1 MRRGLSRKLGRSG
14 VLAVGIGLAALLVM
28 LVVQGYIGGGDADE
42 LADFVRA
49 QGTPPEGLITSG
61 VGTRRV
67 VVIGDVPAMA
77 APKTLAAQVL
87 RELAALG
94 SVDALVV
101 EVDSALQPVFD
112 RYTATTPEDASILT
126 REPALL
132 PAGDAGR
139 HWLDLYR
146 AIYDINEELGADRRI
161 RILAVAPGAWPPS
174 QALPPKEAAELYAAR
189 GRAMAE
195 RVSAQMLERTSRARV
210 VALVDPLQA
219 IRSGSAE
226 LRVGGG
232 GAIETTWMAAALAER
247 YPVDVY
253 SVLIDVSLENTG
265 YPLVVQ
271 YAGTRV
277 HERLLKAVPS
287 EAVGLPASGPIGDYG
302 NPLLLRTGPGVTV
315 SILPDDHTLSTLVDG
330 YVFLPQ

>member
-1 MRRGLSRKLGRSG
+1 MIAITI
-14 VLAVGIGLAALLVM
+14 AVVAFMIM
-28 LVVQGYIGGGDADE
+28 LFVQGYVGGGDADE
-42 LADFVRA
+42 LAEFVRE
-49 QGTPPEGLITSG
+49 QGTPPVELIATGAGS
-61 VGTRRV
+61 RRV
-67 VVIGDVPAMA
+67 VVIGDVPAME
-77 APKTLAAQVL
+77 APKTLAEQVL
-87 RELAALG
+87 REMAEHG
-94 SVDALVV
+94 GVDALVV
-101 EVDSALQPVFD
+101 EVDTLLQPVFD

-126 REPALL
+126 REPDLL

-139 HWLDLYR
+139 HFLALYR
-146 AIYDINEELGADRRI
+146 AVYAINEEMGADRRI
-161 RILAVAPGAWPPS
+161 RILAAAPGPWPPRA
-174 QALPPKEAAELYAAR
+174 ALPPKEAAESYAMRGSSMAAR
-189 GRAMAE
+189 
-195 RVSAQMLERTSRARV
+195 VSTQMLERTSSSRI

-219 IRSGSAE
+219 IRTGHGE

-232 GAIETTWMAAALAER
+232 GAIQASWFAASLAER

-253 SVLIDVSLENTG
+253 SVLLDVSLEGSG

-287 EAVGLPASGPIGDYG
+287 DAVGMPASGPVGEYG
-302 NPLLLRTGPGVTV
+302 NPLRLRTGPGVSA

>member
-1 MRRGLSRKLGRSG
+1 MRRALSRKLGRSG
-14 VLAVGIGLAALLVM
+14 VFAVGLALAALLVM
-28 LVVQGYIGGGDADE
+28 LFVQGYIGGGDADE
-42 LADFVRA
+42 LSEFARE
-49 QGTPPEGLITSG
+49 QGLPPEGLITAG
-61 VGTRRV
+61 VGARRV
-67 VVIGDVPAMA
+67 VVIGDVPGMA

-87 RELAALG
+87 RELAG
-94 SVDALVV
+94 RGGVDALVV
-101 EVDSALQPVFD
+101 EVDSALQPFFD

-126 REPALL
+126 RAPGLL
-132 PAGDAGR
+132 PSGDGGR
-139 HWLDLYR
+139 QWLDLYR
-146 AIYDINEELGADRRI
+146 AVYEINVELGADRRI
-161 RILAVAPGAWPPS
+161 RILAAAPGPWPPVD
-174 QALPPKEAAELYAAR
+174 ALPPKDAAEAYAAR
-189 GRAMAE
+189 GASMAE
-195 RVSAQMLERTSRARV
+195 RVSTQMLERTSRSRI
-210 VALVDPLQA
+210 VALVEPLQA

-232 GAIETTWMAAALAER
+232 GAIQATWFAAALAER

-253 SVLIDVSLENTG
+253 SVLLDVSLENTG

-287 EAVGLPASGPIGDYG
+287 EAVGLPASGPIGDYRD
-302 NPLLLRTGPGVTV
+302 PLRLRTGPGVSV